1 MNLYPGREI
10 KREKGYLVLADEGN
24 AVLKCFEWDYERNVG
39 FSPYLFYLSTARAYN
54 VTLFDCQYL

>member
-1 MNLYPGREI
+1 M